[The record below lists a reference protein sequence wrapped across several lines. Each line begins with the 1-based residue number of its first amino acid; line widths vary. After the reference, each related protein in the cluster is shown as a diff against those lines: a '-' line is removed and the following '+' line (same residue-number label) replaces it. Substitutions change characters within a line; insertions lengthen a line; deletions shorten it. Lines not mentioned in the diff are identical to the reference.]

1 MKKVEIKS
9 GEFRFVGKLLTEEAP
24 ETCRVFENM
33 LPLKSQFIH
42 VRWSGEGCW
51 VPLGEFKLEND
62 GTPVGFENHTSHPS
76 VGDILFYPGGYSE
89 TEIILAYGACSFA
102 SKMGQ
107 LAGNHFLTIVEGK
120 ENLRALGVKVLWE
133 GAQDVVFQTCE

>member
-42 VRWSGEGCW
+42 VRWSGEGIW
-51 VPLGEFKLEND
+51 IPYGDLRTGLD
-62 GTPVGFENHTSHPS
+62 YENHTSHPAK
-76 VGDILFYPGGYSE
+76 GEMLLYPGGISE
-89 TEIILAYGACSFA
+89 MEIIMSSCFLASSSKTRINSAPMILRFFSGSATPDSFERKRSTA
-102 SKMGQ
+102 S
-107 LAGNHFLTIVEGK
+107 T
-120 ENLRALGVKVLWE
+120 
-133 GAQDVVFQTCE
+133 